1 VLKIEIQDLT
11 IAYCKSK
18 SKKTRE
24 VKRKLKKDLENKM
37 RSCDEQ
43 LEENTF
49 KKGISVSTLVFLQK
63 IKKINEYI
71 CDISG
76 FSSKFKCL
84 GQLLKPTGSVAFAL
98 IPFPPRI

>member
-1 VLKIEIQDLT
+1 MLKIEIQDLT

-49 KKGISVSTLVFLQK
+49 KKGVSREWAK
-63 IKKINEYI
+63 ILAEENS
-71 CDISG
+71 DII
-76 FSSKFKCL
+76 
-84 GQLLKPTGSVAFAL
+84 LLRTNCFT
-98 IPFPPRI
+98 IQ

>member
-49 KKGISVSTLVFLQK
+49 KKGVSREWAK
-63 IKKINEYI
+63 ILAEENS
-71 CDISG
+71 DII
-76 FSSKFKCL
+76 
-84 GQLLKPTGSVAFAL
+84 LLRTNCFT
-98 IPFPPRI
+98 IQ